1 MIPSHPDRVAVI
13 DVGTNTVLLTVAER
27 RGATFHPVVER
38 AEITR
43 LGRGVDRTGRLDPAA
58 IAETVAVIARYA
70 AEARSLG
77 AERIAAVATSAARD
91 AGNGSEFFE
100 ASRAAA
106 GLAPEIIPGAEEARL
121 VHLSAWGDF
130 GVPGKALCVL
140 DVGGGSSEVT
150 WGTGPRPDGRRS
162 FQMGAVRLTERA
174 GPGDPPSAA
183 DLRRMEEMARGA
195 LAEVADIRASGAL
208 AGARLVAVAGTV
220 TTLAAVAQALPAYDA
235 LRVHGSTLPRP
246 ELARLVARLA
256 AMPAA
261 DRARLPGMEPKRADV
276 IVAGGILVATA
287 LELGGF
293 EELTVSDRGVRWGL
307 LHDRFGAGTPGPEHG
322 RA

>member
-1 MIPSHPDRVAVI
+1 VTVPASGRVAVI

-27 RGATFHPVVER
+27 SGTSFRPVVER

-43 LGRGVDRTGRLDPAA
+43 LGRGVDRTGRLDASA

-91 AGNGSEFFE
+91 ASNGTEFFE

-106 GLAPEIIPGAEEARL
+106 GLAPEIIAGGEEARL

-130 GVPGKALCVL
+130 GAPGSPLAVL
-140 DVGGGSSEVT
+140 DVGGGSSELT
-150 WGTGPRPDGRRS
+150 WGAGPVPEGRRS

-174 GPGDPPSAA
+174 APGDPPSAA
-183 DLRRMEEMARGA
+183 DFRRMEELARAA
-195 LAEVADIRASGAL
+195 LSEVAEIRVSGAL

-235 LRVHGSTLPRP
+235 LRVHGSAMGRS
-246 ELARLVARLA
+246 ELTALVVRLA
-256 AMPAA
+256 ALSTAG
-261 DRARLPGMEPKRADV
+261 RARLPGMEPKRADV

-287 LELGGF
+287 MELGGF
-293 EELTVSDRGVRWGL
+293 AQLTVSDRGVRWGL
-307 LHDRFGAGTPGPEHG
+307 LHDRFGVGG
-322 RA
+322 

>member
-1 MIPSHPDRVAVI
+1 MTGTASGRVAVI

-27 RGATFHPVVER
+27 HGATFRAVVER

-58 IAETVAVIARYA
+58 ISETVAVISRYA

-91 AGNGSEFFE
+91 ARNGVEFFE
-100 ASRAAA
+100 AVRAAA
-106 GLAPEIIPGAEEARL
+106 GLAPEIIAGGEEARL

-130 GVPGKALCVL
+130 GSPGKPLCVL

-150 WGTGPRPDGRRS
+150 WGAGPVPVGRRS

-174 GPGDPPSAA
+174 EPGDPPSAG
-183 DLRRMEEMARGA
+183 DRRRMEELARAA
-195 LAEVADIRASGAL
+195 LSEVAEIRSTGVL
-208 AGARLVAVAGTV
+208 DGARLVAVAGTV
-220 TTLAAVAQALPAYDA
+220 TTLAAVAQALPVYDA
-235 LRVHGSTLPRP
+235 LRVHGSS
-246 ELARLVARLA
+246 LARRDLVALVARLA
-256 AMPAA
+256 AMTAA
-261 DRARLPGMEPKRADV
+261 ARARLPGMEPKRADV
-276 IVAGGILVATA
+276 IVAGGILVAA
-287 LELGGF
+287 AMELGGF

-307 LHDRFGAGTPGPEHG
+307 LHDRFGSG
-322 RA
+322 

>member
-1 MIPSHPDRVAVI
+1 MTGSHPERVAVV

-27 RGATFHPVVER
+27 RGASFHPVVER

-77 AERIAAVATSAARD
+77 VKRIAAVATSAARD
-91 AGNGSEFFE
+91 ASNGEAFFE

-130 GVPGKALCVL
+130 GVRGKALCVL

-150 WGTGPRPDGRRS
+150 WGAGPRPEGRRS
-162 FQMGAVRLTERA
+162 FQMGAVRLTERTT
-174 GPGDPPSAA
+174 PGDPPSPS
-183 DLRRMEEMARGA
+183 DLRRMREGAREA
-195 LAEVADIRASGAL
+195 IAEVEAIRASGAFE
-208 AGARLVAVAGTV
+208 GARLVAVAGTV
-220 TTLAAVAQALPAYDA
+220 TTLAAVAQELPAYDA
-235 LRVHGSTLPRP
+235 LRVHGSTLRRA
-246 ELARLVARLA
+246 ELEALLVRLA
-256 AMPAA
+256 SLTTAA
-261 DRARLPGMEPKRADV
+261 RAGLPGMEPKRADV
-276 IVAGGILVATA
+276 IVAGAILVATA
-287 LELGGF
+287 MELGGF
-293 EELTVSDRGVRWGL
+293 DELTVSDRGVRWGL
-307 LHDRFGAGTPGPEHG
+307 LHDRFGAGAGD
-322 RA
+322 A

>member
-1 MIPSHPDRVAVI
+1 MTGRVAVI

-27 RGATFHPVVER
+27 RGASFHPVVER

-58 IAETVAVIARYA
+58 IAETVAVVARYV

-91 AGNGSEFFE
+91 ARNGAEFFE

-106 GLAPEIIPGAEEARL
+106 GLAPEIIAGGEEARL

-130 GVPGKALCVL
+130 GAPGRPLAVL

-150 WGTGPRPDGRRS
+150 WGAGPVPDGRRS

-174 GPGDPPSAA
+174 LPGDPPGAA
-183 DLRRMEEMARGA
+183 DVRRMEEMAHAA
-195 LAEVADIRASGAL
+195 LSEVAEIRASGAL
-208 AGARLVAVAGTV
+208 DGARLVAVAGTV
-220 TTLAAVAQALPAYDA
+220 TTLAAVAQALPVYDA
-235 LRVHGSTLPRP
+235 LRVHGSRLGRG
-246 ELARLVARLA
+246 ELSALVARLA
-256 AMPAA
+256 ALPAA
-261 DRARLPGMEPKRADV
+261 ERARLPGMEPKRADV

-287 LELGGF
+287 MELGGF

-307 LHDRFGAGTPGPEHG
+307 LHDRFGAGGPG
-322 RA
+322 A

>member
-1 MIPSHPDRVAVI
+1 MTGRVAVI

-27 RGATFHPVVER
+27 RGASFHPVVER

-91 AGNGSEFFE
+91 ARNGAEFFE

-106 GLAPEIIPGAEEARL
+106 GLAPEIIAGGEEARL

-130 GVPGKALCVL
+130 GAPGRPLAVL

-150 WGTGPRPDGRRS
+150 WGAGPVPDGRRS

-174 GPGDPPSAA
+174 LPGDPPGPA
-183 DLRRMEEMARGA
+183 DLRRMDEMAHAA
-195 LAEVADIRASGAL
+195 LSEVAEIRASGAL

-220 TTLAAVAQALPAYDA
+220 TTLAAVAKALPVYDA
-235 LRVHGSTLPRP
+235 LRVHGSTLGRG
-246 ELARLVARLA
+246 ELSALVARLA
-256 AMPAA
+256 TLPAA
-261 DRARLPGMEPKRADV
+261 ERARLPGMEPKRADV
-276 IVAGGILVATA
+276 IVAGGVLVATA
-287 LELGGF
+287 MELGGF

-307 LHDRFGAGTPGPEHG
+307 LHDRFGAGGTG
-322 RA
+322 A

>member
-1 MIPSHPDRVAVI
+1 MTGTASGRVAVI

-27 RGATFHPVVER
+27 RGTSFHPVVER

-70 AEARSLG
+70 REARSLG

-91 AGNGSEFFE
+91 ARNGSEFFE
-100 ASRAAA
+100 AARAAA
-106 GLAPEIIPGAEEARL
+106 GLAPEIIAGGEEARL

-130 GVPGKALCVL
+130 GAPGKPLCVL

-150 WGTGPRPDGRRS
+150 WGAGPVPDGRRS

-174 GPGDPPSAA
+174 APGDPPSAA
-183 DLRRMEEMARGA
+183 DVQRMGEMAHAALSEVAEIRSTGA
-195 LAEVADIRASGAL
+195 LG
-208 AGARLVAVAGTV
+208 GARLVAVAGTV

-235 LRVHGSTLPRP
+235 LRVHGSS
-246 ELARLVARLA
+246 LARRDLAALVARLA

-276 IVAGGILVATA
+276 IVAGGILVAA
-287 LELGGF
+287 AMELGGF

-307 LHDRFGAGTPGPEHG
+307 LHDRFGAGAAG
-322 RA
+322 A

>member
-1 MIPSHPDRVAVI
+1 MTERVAVI

-27 RGATFHPVVER
+27 RGASFHPVVER

-43 LGRGVDRTGRLDPAA
+43 LGRGVDRTGQLDPAA
-58 IAETVAVIARYA
+58 IAETVSVIARYA

-91 AGNGSEFFE
+91 ARNGAAFFE

-106 GLAPEIIPGAEEARL
+106 GLAPEIIPGGEEARL

-130 GVPGKALCVL
+130 GVPGRPLAVL

-150 WGTGPRPDGRRS
+150 WGSGPVPDGRRS

-174 GPGDPPSAA
+174 APGDPPGVA
-183 DLRRMEEMARGA
+183 DIRRMEEMARA
-195 LAEVADIRASGAL
+195 TLSDVAAIRASGAL

-235 LRVHGSTLPRP
+235 LRVHGSTMGRD
-246 ELARLVARLA
+246 ELSGLVVRLA
-256 AMPAA
+256 ALTTAE
-261 DRARLPGMEPKRADV
+261 RARLPGMEPKRADV
-276 IVAGGILVATA
+276 IVAGGILVVAA
-287 LELGGF
+287 MELGGF
-293 EELTVSDRGVRWGL
+293 EDLVVSDRGVRWGL
-307 LHDRFGAGTPGPEHG
+307 LHDRFGAGGSG
-322 RA
+322 A